1 MADKLYFAYGSNIN
15 LEQMAFRCPEATV
28 VGPVTLENYEL
39 LFRGNGRGY
48 GVATIAPKKHRTVY
62 GLLWRI
68 SPQDEKNLDMYD
80 GFPQLYDKETVTVKM
95 QNGTE
100 LAVMA
105 YIMTREK
112 ERLPTM
118 PSFAYYDGIREGFR
132 QNNLPVRALQQ
143 ALRQTQREVQK
154 LTYILKKK
162 GRDDYER

>member
-15 LEQMAFRCPEATV
+15 LEQMAFRCPDATV
-28 VGPVTLENYEL
+28 VGQATLGNYEL

-48 GVATIAPKKHRTVY
+48 GVATIAPKKHSTVY

-68 SPQDEKNLDMYD
+68 SPQDEKNLDVYE
-80 GFPQLYDKETVTVKM
+80 GFPQLYDKETVTVKT

-100 LAVMA
+100 MAVMA
-105 YIMTREK
+105 YVMTREK

-132 QNNLPVRALQQ
+132 QNGLPIRALQQ
-143 ALRQTQREVQK
+143 ALRHTQQEVQMSK
-154 LTYILKKK
+154 SRAPIKW
-162 GRDDYER
+162 RDDYER